1 MSATNRPQ
9 GNANDPDL
17 DLMTRIAPAAEPR
30 FAVCVCNDGFPAALE
45 LHRIYRMLPDA
56 QGERHGLVRIV
67 DESGEAY
74 LYPEEYF
81 IPAELAADPQQE
93 LLRAS

>member
-1 MSATNRPQ
+1 MMP
-9 GNANDPDL
+9 
-17 DLMTRIAPAAEPR
+17 RISPLPEHR

-45 LHRIYRMLPDA
+45 LHKVYRMLPDPREA
-56 QGERHGLVRIV
+56 RHGLVRIV

-81 IPAELAADPQQE
+81 QPVDLSPAAQE
-93 LLRAS
+93 GILRAS